1 MAVIRLLDSA
11 TINKIAAGEV
21 VERPASIVKELVENA
36 IDAEASAI
44 TVEIRDGGI
53 SYIRVTDNGN
63 GISADQVR
71 TAFLRHSTSKIG
83 SAEDLASIASLGFR
97 GEALASIAAVCRV
110 EVLTR
115 TPSAMTG
122 IRYVIEGGE
131 EKRLEE
137 IACPVGTTFKV
148 ENLFFN
154 TPVRKKFLKKP
165 VTEASYVTDFMQ
177 RIVMGHPEIS
187 FQYLKGGHE
196 PLIHSPGNNTM
207 KNSVYAVYGKDLLQ
221 QLLPLQ
227 VKGEIQIEGYISKPQ
242 MTRANRT
249 YENYYLNG
257 RYIRSKVIER
267 ALEDAYKDYIVPGT
281 YPIVILQITMDPSL
295 LDVNVHPTK
304 MEVRFTEEE
313 RVGQAVYEAV
323 LNCLRGTD
331 LTAQVRDLP
340 KVAIPAHDSRL
351 AAVQETPVPEP
362 RVQQASMVAASEAA
376 SSEADLE
383 AIRKKRETLLYK
395 RNEQVALESETPAL
409 RETTAKKQE
418 SVVNLQQTAILQEE
432 PSVYGRKTEVPDSL
446 RLVGQIFRTYWIAE
460 DRDVMYMIDQH
471 AAHERVLYDRLKEKL
486 ANGVLDSQI
495 LLEPMIVTLPPK
507 DYVRVMEQ
515 RSVFE
520 RLGYALEEFGEST
533 VLIREVPYIFNA
545 TLGKQDF
552 QTMVD
557 LLQDGS
563 HAADQEILI
572 DRMAM
577 VSCKAAVKGNDAI
590 SFEEMESLMKQ
601 LMASPNPFNCPHGRP
616 TMMTMTQSEWERRFK
631 R

>member
-1 MAVIRLLDSA
+1 MAEIRLLDSA

-36 IDAEASAI
+36 IDAEASSI

-63 GISADQVR
+63 GIAADQVR

-122 IRYVIEGGE
+122 IRYVIEGGV
-131 EKRLEE
+131 EKRMEE
-137 IACPVGTTFKV
+137 IACPVGTTFRV

-207 KNSVYAVYGKDLLQ
+207 KNSVFAVYGKELLQ
-221 QLLPLQ
+221 QLLP
-227 VKGEIQIEGYISKPQ
+227 VKSGTDIRIEGYISRPQ

-267 ALEDAYKDYIVPGT
+267 AIEDAYKDYIVPGT
-281 YPIVILQITMDPSL
+281 YPVVILQITMDPSL

-313 RVGQAVYEAV
+313 RVGQAVYETV
-323 LNCLRGTD
+323 LNCLKGTD
-331 LTAQVRDLP
+331 LTA
-340 KVAIPAHDSRL
+340 KVADVPKIAIPEPVK
-351 AAVQETPVPEP
+351 AVSAETPKQEALPEVRVTKPMTSGSMEKQVPDE
-362 RVQQASMVAASEAA
+362 
-376 SSEADLE
+376 DLSDL
-383 AIRKKRETLLYK
+383 RKKRESLLSK
-395 RNEQVALESETPAL
+395 MNEQVALEP
-409 RETTAKKQE
+409 QPQ
-418 SVVNLQQTAILQEE
+418 VVKEE
-432 PSVYGRKTEVPDSL
+432 PAVYERKTEVPDSL

-460 DRDVMYMIDQH
+460 DRDVMYVIDQH

-486 ANGVLDSQI
+486 AQGALDSQI
-495 LLEPMIVTLPPK
+495 LLEPIIITLPPK
-507 DYVRVMEQ
+507 DYVLVMEQ

-520 RLGYALEEFGEST
+520 RLGYAMEEFGENT
-533 VLIREVPYIFNA
+533 VLIREVPYIFNG
-545 TLGKQDF
+545 TLGRNDF

-577 VSCKAAVKGNDAI
+577 ISCKAAVKGNDAI

-601 LMASPNPFNCPHGRP
+601 MMASPNPFNCPHGRP
-616 TMMTMTQSEWERRFK
+616 TMMTMTQSELERRFK